1 MNTEILD
8 EIEEYLF
15 YKDCYTKENAIKLVM
30 ELDIPLKNKKQIIE
44 ALSVNELS

>member
-15 YKDCYTKENAIKLVM
+15 YNEENAIKLVM

-44 ALSVNELS
+44 VIERG